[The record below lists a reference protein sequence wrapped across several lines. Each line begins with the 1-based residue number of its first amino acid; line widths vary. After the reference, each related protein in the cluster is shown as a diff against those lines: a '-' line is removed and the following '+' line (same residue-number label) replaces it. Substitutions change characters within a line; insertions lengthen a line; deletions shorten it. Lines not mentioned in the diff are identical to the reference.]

1 MNTTT
6 LYLHIP
12 YCKQAC
18 HYCDFHFSTQRS
30 TEAAV
35 VKAMHAELATRAQQ
49 APWKG
54 SRINSL
60 YFGGGTPSFLA
71 VADLAQLIAKAQ
83 ALFSF
88 NTAAEITLE
97 ANPDDI
103 TPEKLEAWHSIGI
116 TRLSIGL
123 QSFDNLELQSMNR
136 AHDASHSVQC
146 LEWIADGPIQNYSVD
161 FMYGMPGSTVESW
174 TRQLDQ
180 LATYLPPHLS
190 CYALTVE
197 EKTVLYHNVRSG
209 KTTLP
214 SDEVIVA
221 QFEALRAWASE
232 QGYTHYELSN
242 FAQPDK
248 YSRHNSHYWSGQPYL
263 GIGPGAHSF
272 DGKKRWWNVSN
283 NTLYAQGAEVPNE
296 ELTLIDLLNERLMV
310 RLRTAKGF
318 LWESDVPFGI
328 DPTLLEPVQQSVKK
342 SEAKGLLK
350 CSEKGFTI
358 PPEHWMQ
365 SDAIIA
371 ELFISPDAD

>member
-123 QSFDNLELQSMNR
+123 QSFDHLELQSMNR

-283 NTLYAQGAEVPNE
+283 NTLYAQGAEVPSE
-296 ELTLIDLLNERLMV
+296 MLTPIDLLNERLMV

-318 LWESDVPFGI
+318 LWESDVPFGM
-328 DPTLLEPVQQSVKK
+328 DPTLLETVQQSVKK

>member
-1 MNTTT
+1 MNATT

-30 TEAAV
+30 TESAV
-35 VKAMHAELATRAQQ
+35 LEAMHAEMEACAQHE
-49 APWKG
+49 PWNG

-71 VADLAQLIAKAQ
+71 VTDLAQLIVKAQ

-88 NTAAEITLE
+88 NAAAEITLE

-146 LEWIADGPIQNYSVD
+146 LEWIANSPIQNYSVD

-174 TRQLDQ
+174 KRQLDQ

-197 EKTVLYHNVRSG
+197 EKTVLYHDVRSG

-214 SDEVIVA
+214 TDEVIVA

-272 DGKKRWWNVSN
+272 DGEKRWWNVSN
-283 NTLYAQGAEVPNE
+283 NTLYAQGAEVPSE
-296 ELTLIDLLNERLMV
+296 MLTPIDLLNERLMV
-310 RLRTAKGF
+310 RLRTANGF
-318 LWESDVPFGI
+318 LWENDVPVGL
-328 DPTLLEPVQQSVKK
+328 DHLRLEQVKRNVK
-342 SEAKGLLK
+342 SAEAKGLVT
-350 CSEKGFTI
+350 CTDNGFAI
-358 PPEHWMQ
+358 PPKQWMQ

-371 ELFISPDAD
+371 ELFLSPEER

>member
-123 QSFDNLELQSMNR
+123 QSFDHLELQSMNR

-272 DGKKRWWNVSN
+272 NGKKRWWNVAN

-318 LWESDVPFGI
+318 LWESDVPFGM

>member
-221 QFEALRAWASE
+221 QFEALRVWASE

-283 NTLYAQGAEVPNE
+283 NTLYAQGAEVPSE
-296 ELTLIDLLNERLMV
+296 MLTPIDLLNERLMV

-318 LWESDVPFGI
+318 LWESDVPFGM
-328 DPTLLEPVQQSVKK
+328 DPTLLEHVQQSVKK

>member
-83 ALFSF
+83 ALFAF

-123 QSFDNLELQSMNR
+123 QSFDHLELQSMNR

-214 SDEVIVA
+214 SDEVIVT

-232 QGYTHYELSN
+232 QGYMHYELSN

-272 DGKKRWWNVSN
+272 NGKKRWWNVAN
-283 NTLYAQGAEVPNE
+283 NTLYTQGAEVPNE

-318 LWESDVPFGI
+318 LWESDVPFGM

>member
-35 VKAMHAELATRAQQ
+35 VKAMLAELATRAQQ

-60 YFGGGTPSFLA
+60 YFGGGTPSYLA

-242 FAQPDK
+242 FALPDK
-248 YSRHNSHYWSGQPYL
+248 DSRHNSHYWSGQPYL

-272 DGKKRWWNVSN
+272 NGKKRWWNVAN

-318 LWESDVPFGI
+318 LWESDVPFGM

>member
-60 YFGGGTPSFLA
+60 YFGGGTPSYLA

-242 FAQPDK
+242 FALPDK

-272 DGKKRWWNVSN
+272 NGKKRWWNVAN

-318 LWESDVPFGI
+318 LWESDVPFGM

>member
-35 VKAMHAELATRAQQ
+35 VKAMLAELATRAQQ

-60 YFGGGTPSFLA
+60 YFGGGTPSYLA

-242 FAQPDK
+242 FALPDK

-272 DGKKRWWNVSN
+272 NGKKRWWNVAN

-318 LWESDVPFGI
+318 LWESDVPFGM

>member
-1 MNTTT
+1 MSGI
-6 LYLHIP
+6 YIHIP
-12 YCKQAC
+12 FCKQAC

-60 YFGGGTPSFLA
+60 YFGGGTPSYLA
-71 VADLAQLIAKAQ
+71 VADLSQLIAKAQ

-283 NTLYAQGAEVPNE
+283 NTLYAQGAEVPSE
-296 ELTLIDLLNERLMV
+296 ILTPIDLLNERLMV

-318 LWESDVPFGI
+318 LWESDVPFGM
-328 DPTLLEPVQQSVKK
+328 DPTLLEHVQQSVKK

>member
-1 MNTTT
+1 MKATT

-18 HYCDFHFSTQRS
+18 HYCYFHFSTQRS
-30 TEAAV
+30 TDSAVLEAMNAEM
-35 VKAMHAELATRAQQ
+35 AMRALQI
-49 APWKG
+49 PWKG
-54 SRINSL
+54 ATINSL

-71 VADLAQLIAKAQ
+71 VTELARLIDEARS
-83 ALFSF
+83 LFSF
-88 NTAAEITLE
+88 SSSIEITLE

-146 LEWIADGPIQNYSVD
+146 LEWIADSPIQNYSVD
-161 FMYGMPGSTVESW
+161 FMYGMPGSTEESW
-174 TRQLDQ
+174 KRQLDQ

-197 EKTVLYHNVRSG
+197 EKTVLYHDVHSG

-221 QFEALRAWASE
+221 QFEALRAWALE

-272 DGKKRWWNVSN
+272 DGEKRWWNVSN
-283 NTLYAQGAEVPNE
+283 NTLYAQGAEVPSE
-296 ELTLIDLLNERLMV
+296 KLSLIHLLNERLMV

-318 LWESDVPFGI
+318 LWENDVPVGL
-328 DPTLLEPVQQSVKK
+328 DHLRLEQVKRNVK
-342 SEAKGLLK
+342 SAEAKGFVT
-350 CSEKGFTI
+350 CMDNGFAI
-358 PPEHWMQ
+358 PPDQWMQ

-371 ELFISPDAD
+371 ELFLSPEER

>member
-283 NTLYAQGAEVPNE
+283 NTLYAQGAEVPSE
-296 ELTLIDLLNERLMV
+296 MLTPIDLLNERLMV

-318 LWESDVPFGI
+318 LWESDVPFGM
-328 DPTLLEPVQQSVKK
+328 DPTLLETVQQSVKK

>member
-1 MNTTT
+1 MNATT

-30 TEAAV
+30 TESTV
-35 VKAMHAELATRAQQ
+35 LEAMHAEMAMRALQIPWNGAT
-49 APWKG
+49 
-54 SRINSL
+54 INSL

-71 VADLAQLIAKAQ
+71 VTELARLIDEARS
-83 ALFSF
+83 LFSF
-88 NTAAEITLE
+88 SSSIEITLE

-103 TPEKLEAWHSIGI
+103 TSEKLEAWHSIGI

-123 QSFDNLELQSMNR
+123 QSFNNLELQSMNR
-136 AHDASHSVQC
+136 AHDASHSGQC
-146 LEWIADGPIQNYSVD
+146 LEWIADSPIQNYSVD

-174 TRQLDQ
+174 KGQLDQ

-197 EKTVLYHNVRSG
+197 EKTVLYHDVRSG
-209 KTTLP
+209 KITMPT
-214 SDEVIVA
+214 DEVIVA
-221 QFEALRAWASE
+221 QFEALRAWALE

-272 DGKKRWWNVSN
+272 DGEKRWWNVSN
-283 NTLYAQGAEVPNE
+283 NTLYAQGAEVPSE
-296 ELTLIDLLNERLMV
+296 KLSLIDLLNERLMV

-318 LWESDVPFGI
+318 LWKIDVPVGL
-328 DPTLLEPVQQSVKK
+328 DHLKLERVKRNVQTA
-342 SEAKGLLK
+342 EAKGLVR
-350 CSEKGFTI
+350 CTDNGFAI
-358 PPEHWMQ
+358 PPDRWMQ

-371 ELFISPDAD
+371 ELFLSPEET

>member
-123 QSFDNLELQSMNR
+123 QSFDHLELQSMNR

-221 QFEALRAWASE
+221 QFEALRAWALE

-283 NTLYAQGAEVPNE
+283 NTLYAQGAEVPSE
-296 ELTLIDLLNERLMV
+296 MLTPIDLLNERLMV

-318 LWESDVPFGI
+318 LWESDVPFGM

>member
-283 NTLYAQGAEVPNE
+283 NTLYAQRAEVPSE

-318 LWESDVPFGI
+318 LWESDVPFGM

>member
-283 NTLYAQGAEVPNE
+283 NTLYAQGAEVPSE
-296 ELTLIDLLNERLMV
+296 MLTPIDLLNERLMV

-318 LWESDVPFGI
+318 LWESDVPFGM

>member
-123 QSFDNLELQSMNR
+123 QSFDHLELQSMNR

-214 SDEVIVA
+214 TDEVIVA

-283 NTLYAQGAEVPNE
+283 NTLYAQGAEVPSE
-296 ELTLIDLLNERLMV
+296 MLTPIDLLNERLMV

-318 LWESDVPFGI
+318 LWESDVPFGM

>member
-103 TPEKLEAWHSIGI
+103 TPEHLEAWHSIGI

-123 QSFDNLELQSMNR
+123 QSFNTSELQSMNR

-283 NTLYAQGAEVPNE
+283 NTLYAQGAEVPSE
-296 ELTLIDLLNERLMV
+296 MLTPIDLLNERLMV

-318 LWESDVPFGI
+318 LWESDVPFGM

>member
-35 VKAMHAELATRAQQ
+35 VKAMHAELTTRAQQ

-283 NTLYAQGAEVPNE
+283 NTLYAQGAEVSSE
-296 ELTLIDLLNERLMV
+296 MLTPIDLLNERLMV

-318 LWESDVPFGI
+318 LWESDVPFGM

>member
-54 SRINSL
+54 SRVNSL

-123 QSFDNLELQSMNR
+123 QSFDHLELQSMNR

-161 FMYGMPGSTVESW
+161 FMFGMPGSTVESW

-283 NTLYAQGAEVPNE
+283 NTLYAQGAEVPSE
-296 ELTLIDLLNERLMV
+296 ILTPIDLLNERLMV

-318 LWESDVPFGI
+318 LWESDVPFGM
-328 DPTLLEPVQQSVKK
+328 DPTLLEHVQQSVKK

>member
-123 QSFDNLELQSMNR
+123 QSFDHLELQSMNR

-272 DGKKRWWNVSN
+272 NGKKRWWNVAN

-318 LWESDVPFGI
+318 LWESDVPFGM

-365 SDAIIA
+365 SDTIIA

>member
-60 YFGGGTPSFLA
+60 YFGGGTPSYLA

-283 NTLYAQGAEVPNE
+283 NTLYAQGAEVPSE
-296 ELTLIDLLNERLMV
+296 ILTPIDLLNERLMV

-318 LWESDVPFGI
+318 LWESDVPFGM
-328 DPTLLEPVQQSVKK
+328 DPTLLETVQQSVKK

-350 CSEKGFTI
+350 YSEKGFTI

>member
-365 SDAIIA
+365 SDTIIA

>member
-71 VADLAQLIAKAQ
+71 VADLAHLIAKAQ
-83 ALFSF
+83 VLFSF

-103 TPEKLEAWHSIGI
+103 TPEHLEAWHSIGI

-123 QSFDNLELQSMNR
+123 QSFNTSELQSMNR

-146 LEWIADGPIQNYSVD
+146 LEWIADGPIKNYSVD

-272 DGKKRWWNVSN
+272 NGKKRWWNVAN

-318 LWESDVPFGI
+318 LWESDVPFGM

>member
-248 YSRHNSHYWSGQPYL
+248 YSRHNSRYWSGQPYL

-283 NTLYAQGAEVPNE
+283 NTLYAQGAEVPSE
-296 ELTLIDLLNERLMV
+296 MLTPIDLLNERLMV

-318 LWESDVPFGI
+318 LWESDVPFGM

>member
-54 SRINSL
+54 SRVNSL

-123 QSFDNLELQSMNR
+123 QSFDHLELQSMNR

-283 NTLYAQGAEVPNE
+283 NTLYAQGAEVPSE
-296 ELTLIDLLNERLMV
+296 MLTPIDLLNERLMV

-318 LWESDVPFGI
+318 LWESDVPFGM

>member
-123 QSFDNLELQSMNR
+123 QSFDHLELQSMNR

-221 QFEALRAWASE
+221 QFEALRAWGSE

-318 LWESDVPFGI
+318 LWESDVPFGM

>member
-35 VKAMHAELATRAQQ
+35 LEAMHAEIATRAQQ
-49 APWKG
+49 EPWKN

-60 YFGGGTPSFLA
+60 YFGGGTPSFLSA
-71 VADLAQLIAKAQ
+71 NKLAQLISTAQ

-88 NTAAEITLE
+88 NADAEITLE

-103 TPEKLEAWHSIGI
+103 TPENLEAWHRIGI

-123 QSFDNLELQSMNR
+123 QSFDNHELQSMNR

-174 TRQLDQ
+174 KRQLDQ

-197 EKTVLYHNVRSG
+197 EKTVLYHDVRSG
-209 KTTLP
+209 KITMP
-214 SDEVIVA
+214 ADEVIVA
-221 QFEALRAWASE
+221 QFEALRAWALV

-248 YSRHNSHYWSGQPYL
+248 YSRHNSHYWSGQSYL

-272 DGKKRWWNVSN
+272 DGEKRWWNISN
-283 NTLYAQGAEVPNE
+283 NTLYAQRAAVPSE
-296 ELTLIDLLNERLMV
+296 KLTLIDLLNERLMV

-318 LWESDVPFGI
+318 LWKSDVPVGL
-328 DPTLLEPVQQSVKK
+328 DQALLDTVKQSVQK
-342 SEAKGLLK
+342 SSAKGLLK
-350 CSEKGFTI
+350 STEVGFNI
-358 PPEHWMQ
+358 PPEYWMQ

-371 ELFISPDAD
+371 ELFLSPDAD

>member
-35 VKAMHAELATRAQQ
+35 VKAMLAELATRAQQ

-60 YFGGGTPSFLA
+60 YFGGGTPSYLA

-221 QFEALRAWASE
+221 QFEALRSWASE

-272 DGKKRWWNVSN
+272 NGKKRWWNVAN

-318 LWESDVPFGI
+318 LWESDVPFGM

>member
-197 EKTVLYHNVRSG
+197 EKTVLYHDVRSG

-221 QFEALRAWASE
+221 QFEALRAWASP

-283 NTLYAQGAEVPNE
+283 NTLYAQGAEVPSE
-296 ELTLIDLLNERLMV
+296 MLTPIDLLNERLMV

-318 LWESDVPFGI
+318 LWESDVPFGM

>member
-272 DGKKRWWNVSN
+272 DGKKRWWNISN
-283 NTLYAQGAEVPNE
+283 NVLYAKGAEVPSE
-296 ELTLIDLLNERLMV
+296 KLTLIDLLNERLMV

-318 LWESDVPFGI
+318 VWKSDVPVGL
-328 DPTLLEPVQQSVKK
+328 DHSRLERMKRNVQTA
-342 SEAKGLLK
+342 EAKGLIT
-350 CSEKGFTI
+350 CTANGFAI
-358 PPEHWMQ
+358 LPDQWMQ

-371 ELFISPDAD
+371 ELFLSPEER

>member
-103 TPEKLEAWHSIGI
+103 TPEHLEAWHSIGI

-123 QSFDNLELQSMNR
+123 QSFNTSELQSMNR

-272 DGKKRWWNVSN
+272 NGKKRWWNVAN

-318 LWESDVPFGI
+318 LWESDVPFGM

>member
-123 QSFDNLELQSMNR
+123 QSFDHLELQSMNR

-318 LWESDVPFGI
+318 LWESDVPFGM
-328 DPTLLEPVQQSVKK
+328 DPTLLEHVQQSVKK

>member
-60 YFGGGTPSFLA
+60 YFGGGTPSYLA

-136 AHDASHSVQC
+136 AHDTSHSVQC

-272 DGKKRWWNVSN
+272 NGKKRWWNVAN

-318 LWESDVPFGI
+318 LWESDVPFGM

>member
-35 VKAMHAELATRAQQ
+35 VKAMHAELVTRAQQ

-123 QSFDNLELQSMNR
+123 QSFDHLELQSMNR

-221 QFEALRAWASE
+221 QFEALRAWALE

-318 LWESDVPFGI
+318 LWESDVPFGM

>member
-60 YFGGGTPSFLA
+60 YFGGGTPSYLA

-318 LWESDVPFGI
+318 LWESDVPFGM

>member
-123 QSFDNLELQSMNR
+123 QSFDHLELQSMNR

-272 DGKKRWWNVSN
+272 DGEKRWWNVSN
-283 NTLYAQGAEVPNE
+283 NTLYAQGAEVPSE
-296 ELTLIDLLNERLMV
+296 MLTPIDLLNERLMV
-310 RLRTAKGF
+310 RLRTANGF
-318 LWESDVPFGI
+318 LWENDVPVGL
-328 DPTLLEPVQQSVKK
+328 DHLRLEQVKRNVK
-342 SEAKGLLK
+342 SAEAKGLVT
-350 CSEKGFTI
+350 CTDNGFAI
-358 PPEHWMQ
+358 PPKQWMQ

-371 ELFISPDAD
+371 ELFLSPEER

>member
-60 YFGGGTPSFLA
+60 YFGGGTPSYLA

-272 DGKKRWWNVSN
+272 NGKKRWWNVAN

-318 LWESDVPFGI
+318 LWESDVPFGM

>member
-272 DGKKRWWNVSN
+272 NGKKRWWNVAN
-283 NTLYAQGAEVPNE
+283 NTLYAHGAEVPNE

-318 LWESDVPFGI
+318 LWESDVPFGM

>member
-123 QSFDNLELQSMNR
+123 QSFDHLELQSMNR

-283 NTLYAQGAEVPNE
+283 NTLYAQGAEVPSE
-296 ELTLIDLLNERLMV
+296 MLTPIDLLNERLMV

-318 LWESDVPFGI
+318 LWESDVPFGM